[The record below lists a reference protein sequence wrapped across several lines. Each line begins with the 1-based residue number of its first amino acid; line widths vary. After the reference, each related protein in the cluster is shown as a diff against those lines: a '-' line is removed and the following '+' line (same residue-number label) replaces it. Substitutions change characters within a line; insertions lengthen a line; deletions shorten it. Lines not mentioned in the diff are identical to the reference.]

1 MSQYQCER
9 SGNRQR
15 ALIFMTAALTCL
27 LIAVSASAHTPLLY
41 IEDNEDGTIYVEGA
55 FSDGSSGSGMAVR
68 LEDSNGNVLWEG
80 ELDDYGAI
88 ESVSIPDVRPYY
100 VIFDAGPGHVVTKE
114 GIYPSAIKEP
124 EDAAPL
130 NGTQA
135 TTAQPAVPTAL
146 STPVTPSA
154 SATPESPALAT
165 PTAAPAT
172 AWSSDAS
179 SPAWT
184 PATTNAQVGSSAD
197 SVLWV
202 IVALLALIALA
213 LLVLC
218 GGVLF
223 FVGWTV
229 GRRGRQA

>member
-1 MSQYQCER
+1 MSQYQYER

-15 ALIFMTAALTCL
+15 ALIFITAALACL

-41 IEDNEDGTIYVEGA
+41 IEDNEDGTIYIEGG
-55 FSDGSSGSGMAVR
+55 FSDGSSAAGIPVR
-68 LEDSNGNVLWEG
+68 MEDADGNTLWKGVLDEFG
-80 ELDDYGAI
+80 VV
-88 ESVSIPDVRPYY
+88 ESTLIPEVEPYY

-114 GIYPSAIKEP
+114 GIYPSAAVEP
-124 EDAAPL
+124 EDDAPS
-130 NGTQA
+130 NGTQD
-135 TTAQPAVPTAL
+135 V
-146 STPVTPSA
+146 PVTPSA

-165 PTAAPAT
+165 PTAPPAT

-179 SPAWT
+179 SPAWMT
-184 PATTNAQVGSSAD
+184 GTTNAQAGSSAD

-202 IVALLALIALA
+202 IVALLAFIALA

-229 GRRGRQA
+229 GRRGRQV

>member
-9 SGNRQR
+9 RGNRQR
-15 ALIFMTAALTCL
+15 ALILITAALTCL

-41 IEDNEDGTIYVEGA
+41 IEDNEDGTIYIEGA

-68 LEDSNGNVLWEG
+68 LEDSDGNALWEG
-80 ELDDYGAI
+80 KLDDYGAV
-88 ESVSIPDVRPYY
+88 ESVPIPDVRPYY

-114 GIYPSAIKEP
+114 GIYPSATEEP
-124 EDAAPL
+124 KDAAPS
-130 NGTQA
+130 NGTPA
-135 TTAQPAVPTAL
+135 TTTQPAVPTAP
-146 STPVTPSA
+146 STPVTPSS
-154 SATPESPALAT
+154 SAAPELPALAT
-165 PTAAPAT
+165 PTAPPAT

-179 SPAWT
+179 SPAWM
-184 PATTNAQVGSSAD
+184 PGTTNAQAGSSAD

-202 IVALLALIALA
+202 IVALLAFIALA

-223 FVGWTV
+223 VVGWMV
-229 GRRGRQA
+229 GRRGQQA

>member
-9 SGNRQR
+9 SGNRRR
-15 ALIFMTAALTCL
+15 ALIFMTAALACL

-41 IEDNEDGTIYVEGA
+41 IEDNEDGTIYIEGA

-68 LEDSNGNVLWEG
+68 LEDTNGNVLWEG
-80 ELDDYGAI
+80 VLDEFGAV
-88 ESVSIPDVRPYY
+88 ESVPIPDVRPYY

-114 GIYPSAIKEP
+114 GIYPSATEET
-124 EDAAPL
+124 EDDAPS
-130 NGTQA
+130 NGTQD
-135 TTAQPAVPTAL
+135 V
-146 STPVTPSA
+146 PVTPSV
-154 SATPESPALAT
+154 SATPVVSAPAVT
-165 PTAAPAT
+165 PTAESAT
-172 AWSSDAS
+172 SWTSDAS
-179 SPAWT
+179 SPAWM
-184 PATTNAQVGSSAD
+184 PGTTNAQAGSSTD

-202 IVALLALIALA
+202 IVALLAFIALA

-229 GRRGRQA
+229 GRRGRQV